1 MSLNTFTVDYSEA
14 IIKYN
19 QQLVTQLRDFGDE
32 ILNLWVPEEDIIQ
45 NLLGIIYSATE
56 NKKKRIVI
64 NIKRKI
70 IEPFFTTFRQYI
82 ETFSEYEC
90 TETKTN
96 YKITI
101 VVNNKNNLNKVISQ
115 HSPSKSLKKEIK
127 TKNVKSLIANK
138 NILST
143 ELFSIPSL
151 KSNNDANLFFIKK
164 NQLNYYIDD
173 ADYYHSNIHDKH
185 LFIKIQKN
193 NIHSIK
199 FCCNKNA
206 ENIFTHLAKVII
218 NTPIIEAFEH
228 GVMKLENS
236 LRKKNINKVIPGII
250 TAFVVKKIFHDYQFL
265 LHNIY
270 KKYLIKNNIKEYKNL
285 YDYDLS
291 EQWKSISTQ
300 EKIKKINQSIKMYCK
315 NSNVNLKF
323 VKIEDNV
330 KILIDILKNE
340 RVSETE
346 VYSNV
351 LNFEKYIRKN
361 IDKRLEVFY
370 EDRPDDNKLRKK
382 NL

>member
-1 MSLNTFTVDYSEA
+1 MTLNTFTVDYSEA
-14 IIKYN
+14 ITKYN

-32 ILNLWVPEEDIIQ
+32 ILNLWVPEEDVIQ
-45 NLLGIIYSATE
+45 NLLGIIYSASE
-56 NKKKRIVI
+56 NKKEKIVI
-64 NIKRKI
+64 NIKRNI
-70 IEPFFTTFRQYI
+70 IEFLFTTFRQYL

-90 TETKTN
+90 IETKTK
-96 YKITI
+96 YTI
-101 VVNNKNNLNKVISQ
+101 IVLVNNRNNLNKVISQ
-115 HSPSKSLKKEIK
+115 YSPSKDLRKKIK
-127 TKNVKSLIANK
+127 TKTFKSLITNR
-138 NILST
+138 NILIQ
-143 ELFSIPSL
+143 ELFSIPST

-164 NQLNYYIDD
+164 NQLNYYIND
-173 ADYYHSNIHDKH
+173 ADYYHSNIRDKH

-199 FCCNKNA
+199 FFCNTSGV
-206 ENIFTHLAKVII
+206 NIFTHLAKVII
-218 NTPIIEAFEH
+218 NTPMIEAFEH
-228 GVMKLENS
+228 GVMKLENL

-250 TAFVVKKIFHDYQFL
+250 TAFVVKKIFYDYQFL
-265 LHNIY
+265 LHDIY

-291 EQWKSISTQ
+291 AQWKSFSTP

-315 NSNVNLKF
+315 NSNINLKF
-323 VKIEDNV
+323 VKIEDDV
-330 KILIDILKNE
+330 KILIDIFKNE
-340 RVSETE
+340 GVPEIE